1 MLSDARLFSL
11 SLSLC
16 NHLPSVPQVLTR
28 QDIQGEHDSVLPS
41 GASPSKSRQTHIGA
55 CSAGEKCTEGACRR
69 CDRPAWVSPLGG
81 DCLQPVSRGLVSQVP
96 DPLSWR
102 PSCHAGCLAL
112 RFQSEYLFDLFSCWF
127 ILAGLELRC
136 FPLCGWLRLS
146 LCVLRDCSS
155 LTVVLLG
162 WGWILWLFIFGF
174 LCYKELLGLLFFF
187 FF

>member
-1 MLSDARLFSL
+1 MPDFSH
-11 SLSLC
+11 SVSLC

-41 GASPSKSRQTHIGA
+41 GASPSKRRQTHIGA

-102 PSCHAGCLAL
+102 PSCHAGVLGFAFPIRIFIWSVFLLIHPGWAGVEVLSFVWVAQAVTLCFAWLQLPHRGPPWVRLDALAL
-112 RFQSEYLFDLFSCWF
+112 YF
-127 ILAGLELRC
+127 
-136 FPLCGWLRLS
+136 WLP
-146 LCVLRDCSS
+146 VL
-155 LTVVLLG
+155 
-162 WGWILWLFIFGF
+162 
-174 LCYKELLGLLFFF
+174 
-187 FF
+187 